1 MKQDIKHR
9 RLHAF
14 FRSKV
19 LNALMIVVIV
29 SLLLMAYT
37 KAMLLPVICGSTA
50 FALFVG
56 YTLWLWIKK
65 PKSIVINNW
74 LSNLNGWFFLYYLI
88 INAMDAPNQWWYIT
102 PIVFSVFLLFI
113 SLINNQDEIYDIWYY
128 LLQLPVRVAVCI
140 IPKPTHSVVRRRL
153 TGTGRFDAIAP
164 APGGSLGGGSEFR
177 AALVALSRRVLARH
191 TLKLFRSDTSAYC
204 SGVCRYTN
212 ATLRHGF
219 TPAFNNASSG

>member
-56 YTLWLWIKK
+56 YSLWLWIKK

-113 SLINNQDEIYDIWYY
+113 SLINNQDEIYDI
-128 LLQLPVRVAVCI
+128 
-140 IPKPTHSVVRRRL
+140 
-153 TGTGRFDAIAP
+153 
-164 APGGSLGGGSEFR
+164 
-177 AALVALSRRVLARH
+177 
-191 TLKLFRSDTSAYC
+191 
-204 SGVCRYTN
+204 
-212 ATLRHGF
+212 
-219 TPAFNNASSG
+219 